1 MSNNQSDKL
10 ALKLFG
16 IFALCFAAEACFLP
30 YVAVYY
36 GEQGIPAMEIGIL
49 SSVAALCAV
58 LVQPVWSMLA
68 DRTGRTVLILRLVV
82 LAAMI
87 SVSLFAAAKGFV
99 ALFFVNILYF
109 SFQTCVTP
117 LGNAL
122 AMNEEKRKAQS
133 YSFIRMG
140 GSLGYVAAAAV
151 SGTIVKA
158 DSRLSFALTAGMYL
172 MMFLIAIRIP
182 EQKTGIQTEEKKTSE
197 GNRKERLLTPQ
208 VLFVLLLACAVQV
221 MVSHNSSFLGPYLVE
236 MGYSADHIG
245 YAMMFCALSELPVYF
260 LANRIGKKVPVLV
273 ILLLA
278 TGALGVRGLLLA
290 KAGSFEMVVLA
301 QILAGISFM
310 TFYYNS
316 VIYLGSLVSEAM
328 RVRIQSAL
336 VVAQLGIG
344 NIIGN
349 VGGGWLI
356 ERRGMAATYQVLG
369 TGMIV
374 FTIVMAI
381 LYFIIRRSVN
391 EKK

>member
-1 MSNNQSDKL
+1 MNSSQSDKL

-16 IFALCFAAEACFLP
+16 IFALYFAAEACFLP

-36 GEQGIPAMEIGIL
+36 GEQNIPAMQIGIL
-49 SSVAALCAV
+49 TSVAALCAV
-58 LVQPVWSMLA
+58 LVQPVWSILA

-87 SVSLFAAAKGFV
+87 SVSLFAVAKGFV
-99 ALFFVNILYF
+99 ALFMVNILYF

-140 GSLGYVAAAAV
+140 GSLGYVVAAAA
-151 SGTIVKA
+151 SGVIVDK

-172 MMFLIAIRIP
+172 MMFLITMRIP
-182 EQKTGIQTEEKKTSE
+182 EQKTEIQVRTTRSSEDMKKE
-197 GNRKERLLTPQ
+197 HLLTPQ
-208 VLFVLLLACAVQV
+208 VLFVLSLACAVQV
-221 MVSHNSSFLGPYLVE
+221 MVSYSSSFLGPYLVE
-236 MGYSADHIG
+236 MGYGANYIG

-260 LANRIGKKVPVLV
+260 LANKIGKKIPILA
-273 ILLLA
+273 LLLIA
-278 TGALGVRGLLLA
+278 TGALGVRGLILA
-290 KAGSFEMVVLA
+290 KAGSFAMVVLA
-301 QILAGISFM
+301 QVLAGISYM

-336 VVAQLGIG
+336 VVAQMGFG
-344 NIIGN
+344 TIIGN

-356 ERRGMAATYQVLG
+356 ERLGTASTYQGIG
-369 TGMIV
+369 TGMII
-374 FTIVMAI
+374 FTIVLAV
-381 LYFIIRRSVN
+381 LYLMIRRSVN

>member
-10 ALKLFG
+10 VLKLFG

-82 LAAMI
+82 LAAMV
-87 SVSLFAAAKGFV
+87 SVSLFAVAKGFV

-122 AMNEEKRKAQS
+122 AMNEEKKKEQS

-151 SGTIVKA
+151 SGRIIKA

-172 MMFLIAIRIP
+172 LMFLIAIRIP
-182 EQKTGIQTEEKKTSE
+182 EQKTGLQTERKASE

-260 LANRIGKKVPVLV
+260 LANRLGKKVPVLV

-278 TGALGVRGLLLA
+278 SGALGVRGLLLA
-290 KAGSFEMVVLA
+290 RASSFEMVVLA

-310 TFYYNS
+310 AFYYNS
-316 VIYLGSLVSEAM
+316 VIYLGRQVSEAM

-369 TGMIV
+369 TGMMV